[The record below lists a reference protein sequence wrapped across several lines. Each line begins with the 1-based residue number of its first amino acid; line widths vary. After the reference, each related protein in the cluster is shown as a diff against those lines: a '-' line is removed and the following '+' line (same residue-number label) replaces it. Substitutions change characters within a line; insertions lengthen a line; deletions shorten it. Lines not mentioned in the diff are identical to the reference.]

1 MSRGVGL
8 PLDPAVARGL
18 RAGEE
23 VLLSGAV
30 LTGRDQA
37 CRRLYDALES
47 GAVPPVGLRGELIY
61 FVGPSPARPGEVVGS
76 AGPTTA
82 GRMNSFMPRLLQAGV
97 RGFLGKGYL
106 APAVKDALREH
117 GAVYLGAI
125 GGTGALLSRSIVSC
139 EVLAYPELLSEA
151 VHRMVFRDFPAIV
164 LNDSA
169 GGDLYAAALQSS

>member
-1 MSRGVGL
+1 MSRAVKL
-8 PLDPAVARGL
+8 PLDAPTARAL

-23 VLLSGAV
+23 VLLSGPL

-37 CRRLYDALES
+37 CRRLCEALES
-47 GAVPPVGLRGELIY
+47 GQAPPVGLRDELIY

-82 GRMNSFMPRLLQAGV
+82 GRMNGFMPRLLQAGV

-106 APAVKDALREH
+106 APAVKDALCEH
-117 GAVYLGAI
+117 GAVYLGAV

-164 LNDSA
+164 LNDSV
-169 GGDLYAAALQSS
+169 GGDLYESVLQKS